1 MPVEGHDPAIGRHRH
16 GDSPQLSY
24 RRQAGTYLE
33 TAFEALGQVGNGKSA
48 RLETRSWILAR
59 FSILIQEALLLGCS

>member
-33 TAFEALGQVGNGKSA
+33 SAFEALGQVGNGKSA